1 MSNLRYA
8 FMKYHFAFR
17 SFFAGLLI
25 PCGFAP
31 FHMPGL
37 AILGMALLFLQL
49 NQTSLKQSLKQSFLS
64 GFVFGLGL
72 FSLGVSWVYVSIH
85 DYGHLPSPLA
95 GLITLVFIAY
105 LALYPACVAMLYQHL
120 ATQRALL
127 LNCFSF
133 SALWSLSEYLR
144 ATVFSGFPWLL
155 LGTSQMDTPLQYLLP
170 VFGVFGVGFLACF
183 AAASLAVGIQSTR
196 TKRNHWIIAGI
207 LILLA
212 PSAFKNHT
220 WTTTETTPVSVGII
234 QANLSMRDKWD
245 EALFWQLLQRYE
257 DYIGQLIGKK
267 QLIVMPESAIPVPS
281 NYVSDFLSLL
291 DQQAS
296 TAGSAVILGIPEP
309 TTTENT
315 AYYNTLT
322 TLGDAQGS
330 YVKQHLVPFGEFIPE
345 PLQALNHWLALP
357 SANMTPGKDAQPL
370 VRVHNHPIA
379 SLICYEVAYPQLL
392 RKQLPEAEWIVS
404 ISDDG
409 WFGHSLAAYQH
420 VQMSQVLSLQTGR
433 FQIVANNDGLSSIIN
448 TKGHI
453 EASLPAFQ
461 SGVLNATIHPSHGAT
476 PWVSFG
482 DVPVFIMSFII
493 LLMAYLRRAQIQL
506 RNRNLSVAN
515 ELSTDPSIISAIM
528 KQKKRGK
535 PLCHDI

>member
-1 MSNLRYA
+1 MISLRNA
-8 FMKYHFAFR
+8 FMKYRFAFR

-49 NQTSLKQSLKQSFLS
+49 HQTSLKQSFLS
-64 GFVFGLGL
+64 GFVFGLGF
-72 FSLGVSWVYVSIH
+72 FSLGVSWIYVSIH

-95 GLITLVFIAY
+95 ALVTLVFIAY
-105 LALYPACVAMLYQHL
+105 LALYPACVAMVYQRL

-127 LNCFSF
+127 FNCFLF
-133 SALWSLSEYLR
+133 SALWSLGEYLR

-155 LGTSQMDTPLQYLLP
+155 LGTSQIDTPLQSLLP
-170 VFGVFGVGFLACF
+170 VFGVFGVGFLACL
-183 AAASLAVGIQSTR
+183 AAGLLAVGIQPACK
-196 TKRNHWIIAGI
+196 KRHHWIITGI

-212 PSAFKNHT
+212 PLALKDHP
-220 WTTTETTPVSVGII
+220 WTSTESTRVSVGII

-257 DYIGQLIGKK
+257 HHVGQLIGKK

-281 NYVSDFLSLL
+281 NYVSDFLNLL

-309 TTTENT
+309 TTTDDT

-322 TLGDAQGS
+322 TLGDAHGS
-330 YVKQHLVPFGEFIPE
+330 YLKRHLVPFGEFIPA

-357 SANMTPGKDAQPL
+357 SANMKPGKDGQPL

-379 SLICYEVAYPQLL
+379 SLICYEVAYPPLL
-392 RKQLPEAEWIVS
+392 RQQLPEAEWIVS

-409 WFGHSLAAYQH
+409 WFGHSLAAYQQ

-433 FQIVANNDGLSSIIN
+433 FQIVANNDGLSCVIN
-448 TKGHI
+448 TKGEI

-461 SGVLNATIHPSHGAT
+461 SGVLNATLQPAHGST
-476 PWVSFG
+476 PWVSMG
-482 DVPVFIMSFII
+482 DMPVFIMSLII
-493 LLMAYLRRAQIQL
+493 LLMASL
-506 RNRNLSVAN
+506 
-515 ELSTDPSIISAIM
+515 
-528 KQKKRGK
+528 KRVQMQFRVRLKNIYRPYGE
-535 PLCHDI
+535 HGV